1 MGLQCFR
8 ALYNIIILERNNDGD
23 DEQMVRMVNNLEV
36 GFHRSF
42 RAGSDAWSSG
52 D

>member
-1 MGLQCFR
+1 VFPC
-8 ALYNIIILERNNDGD
+8 AVYNISVLERNNDGD

-36 GFHRSF
+36 GFHQSF
-42 RAGSDAWSSG
+42 PAGSDAWSSG